1 VSASSPA
8 AADIRDYLLR
18 RMPDT
23 ARSHFEEAYFR
34 DDTLLDRIE
43 AEEDALVSDYV
54 LGRLSTSERRL
65 FEESLLGT
73 PYYRERV
80 ETTSRLRLK
89 VGSAGLF
96 PPRPTTPP
104 AIDAR
109 LFPGRTGMAVA
120 FGLLTLL
127 LVAALLSALRLKS
140 DLSRARLELA
150 ARPPRAAGPAAAHAG
165 VVPLAQTVVL
175 GMDHGMGPSVTT
187 IRREAGGALLLS
199 FPRSLAGRGGA
210 ACTMALSDGKR
221 FVWESAVFPSR
232 ELEGGDVSL
241 RLPPGV
247 PPAGA
252 YAVLL
257 RIPGTPERTE
267 ALLGFLEILDS

>member
-1 VSASSPA
+1 MSASSPGSVE
-8 AADIRDYLLR
+8 IRDYLLR

-23 ARSHFEEAYFR
+23 ARSRFEAAYFR

-54 LGRLSTSERRL
+54 LGRLGDGERRL

-89 VGSAGLF
+89 VGAPGLF
-96 PPRPTTPP
+96 PPRPTAP
-104 AIDAR
+104 AGDGR
-109 LFPGRTGMAVA
+109 LFPGRSGVGVA
-120 FGLLTLL
+120 FALLALL

-140 DLSRARLELA
+140 DLNRARLELA
-150 ARPPRAAGPAAAHAG
+150 ARPARIVDPAPQAG

-175 GMDHGMGPSVTT
+175 GESRHPGPSLTRL
-187 IRREAGGALLLS
+187 RRLPGGAVLLS
-199 FPRSLAGRGGA
+199 FPRSLLGRGNTTWGV
-210 ACTMALSDGKR
+210 ALSDGKR
-221 FVWESAVFPSR
+221 VAWESGVFPSK
-232 ELEGGDVSL
+232 EIEEGDPSL

-257 RIPGTPERTE
+257 RTPGVPDRAEI
-267 ALLGFLEILDS
+267 LLGVLEILDL

>member
-1 VSASSPA
+1 VSASSPGSTE
-8 AADIRDYLLR
+8 IRDYLLR

-23 ARSHFEEAYFR
+23 ARGRFEAAYFR

-54 LGRLSTSERRL
+54 LGRLSDGERRL

-89 VGSAGLF
+89 VGAPGLF
-96 PPRPTTPP
+96 PPRPTAP
-104 AIDAR
+104 AGDGR
-109 LFPGRTGMAVA
+109 LFPGRSGVGVA
-120 FGLLTLL
+120 FGLLALL

-140 DLSRARLELA
+140 DLTRARLELA
-150 ARPPRAAGPAAAHAG
+150 ARPARTADPAVPAA

-175 GMDHGMGPSVTT
+175 GESGPAGPSLTRL
-187 IRREAGGALLLS
+187 RRLPGGAVLLS
-199 FPRSLAGRGGA
+199 FPRSLLSRGNTTWA
-210 ACTMALSDGKR
+210 VALSDGKK
-221 FVWESAVFPSR
+221 VAWESGASPAK
-232 ELEGGDVSL
+232 EIEEGDLSL

-247 PPAGA
+247 PPAGV
-252 YAVLL
+252 YTVLL
-257 RIPGTPERTE
+257 RTPGVPDRAEI
-267 ALLGFLEILDS
+267 LLGVLEIIDP